1 MADAALNPPPGAAAP
16 LAPHA
21 PGPAGYRRWQRLL
34 AAAVPA
40 LLALA
45 LAVGLAA
52 PPLAGWYLERLL
64 RTAGFTE
71 ARVDWRRLDALGGEA
86 RLRLDAEQ
94 HIERVQLDWGPGAW
108 RQGRLGRVRIEGLQL
123 RLVAMDDGR
132 YTLAGLR
139 PPAPGPQARSSPPP
153 LPFTA
158 VELVDAR
165 VELPLPGARRLWLP
179 LAATLHR
186 DEDGRLQL
194 EGTVGALAP
203 GFGARFGGT
212 LATDGT
218 LQGAASFE
226 IATAAAFL
234 EGLDWAAPLAVD
246 GRLRGIVR
254 ASATADGARQL
265 EFELDGDGLR
275 AGDWLVDGHL
285 GLHARLQPTGGAD
298 GAGGFALYAL
308 QPLTLGF
315 TPGPALAPRLP
326 PDLDDAPLQLGL
338 HTPDDEPLLALP
350 AGAPARLQ
358 AELGLSLGQTG
369 LGGALSVTLAEGRV
383 HWSLRDAL
391 LGLQR
396 YGLAGAGLSFEGE
409 FGQAAPHVLHAR
421 LQLPRLESLANPPWH
436 AALSLAGDLE
446 GRLSERLDWTLA
458 LGLADGARLGTLGG
472 HHAFS
477 DGRGELKLDLLRLG
491 FGTAPP
497 AVALAAL
504 SPALAAQ
511 LSVPGGGLRL
521 QARADWGGG
530 AAARSGGE
538 LRIDGLEL
546 RFGGV
551 RARGIDGVLRADRLW
566 PLRIPAGQPLRI
578 ARLDAGLPF
587 EDGRVEFTLDDTQLR
602 VRQAGFTLAGG
613 RLELAPLRLDGPAP
627 RPLAASAR
635 GLDLSRLLAIVP
647 VDGLGGTGT
656 LNGSLAARLEADGLH
671 DVQAQFESDG
681 SGTLHY
687 TPSTPPAA
695 LADGQAGFVL
705 DVLRDFRYESLSL
718 TLAGERAESL
728 AAGLNVRGANPQAYG
743 GHPVALNLNLSGA
756 LAGLLQ
762 QGLDSYRL
770 PETVRRRL
778 ESSDREN
785 P

>member
-1 MADAALNPPPGAAAP
+1 MANAALNPRAAAP

-21 PGPAGYRRWQRLL
+21 PGPAGYRRWQRSL
-34 AAAVPA
+34 AAALPL

-52 PPLAGWYLERLL
+52 APLAGWYLERLL

-71 ARVDWRRLDALGGEA
+71 ARVDWHRLDALGGEA

-94 HIERVQLDWGPGAW
+94 RIERVQLDWGPDAW
-108 RQGRLGRVRIEGLQL
+108 RHGRLGRMRIEGLQL
-123 RLVAMDDGR
+123 RLVATDDGR

-139 PPAPGPQARSSPPP
+139 PAPGAPTRSSPPP
-153 LPFTA
+153 LPFTD

-165 VELPLPGARRLWLP
+165 IELPLPGARRQLWLP

-186 DEDGRLQL
+186 DENGHLRL

-203 GFGARFGGT
+203 GFSARFGGT
-212 LATDGT
+212 LAADGT

-234 EGLDWAAPLAVD
+234 EGLAWAAPLAVD

-254 ASATADGARQL
+254 ASAAADGARQL
-265 EFELDGDGLR
+265 EVELDGDGLR
-275 AGDWLVDGHL
+275 AGDWLVDGRL
-285 GLHARLQPTGGAD
+285 GLHARLQPIGGAD
-298 GAGGFALYAL
+298 GTGGLALYAL

-338 HTPDDEPLLALP
+338 HTPDDEPLLTLP

-383 HWSLRDAL
+383 HWTLRDAL

-396 YGLAGAGLSFEGE
+396 YGLAGAGLSFDGE
-409 FGQAAPHVLHAR
+409 FDQAAPHVLHAR
-421 LQLPRLESLANPPWH
+421 LQLPRLESLANPAWH
-436 AALSLAGDLE
+436 VALSLAGDLE
-446 GRLSERLDWTLA
+446 GSLSERLDWTLA

-477 DGRGELKLDLLRLG
+477 DGRGELKLDLPRLR
-491 FGTAPP
+491 FGPAPP
-497 AVALAAL
+497 AVALATL

-511 LSVPGGGLRL
+511 LGVPRGDLRL

-530 AAARSGGE
+530 VAARSGGE

-551 RARGIDGVLRADRLW
+551 HARGIDGVLRVDRLW
-566 PLRIPAGQPLRI
+566 PLRIPAGQPLTI

-587 EDGRVEFTLDDTQLR
+587 ENGRIEFTLDDTQLR

-635 GLDLSRLLAIVP
+635 GLDLGQLLAIVP

-656 LNGSLAARLEADGLH
+656 LNGSLAARLEADGLR
-671 DVQAQFESDG
+671 DVQAQLASDG

-687 TPSTPPAA
+687 TPSTPPTA

-718 TLAGERAESL
+718 TLAGERVESL